1 MTAHYLGIHPAA
13 VIEDGAQLGHDV
25 NIGPFCHVG
34 PGVVLG
40 DGCSLHSHVVIQGET
55 SLGEGTEVYP
65 FASLGL
71 APQDKKYAGERTML
85 VIGERNVIR
94 EYVTMQPGTQGGGGV
109 TRVGDRGLFM
119 VGCHVAHDCQIGD
132 DVILVNHVSLG
143 GHVEVEDA
151 AIIGGLSGVHQFCRI
166 GRHAMVG
173 AHSMIVRDVLPYT
186 TVTGQR
192 AHFAGLNLVGLK
204 RHGFDN
210 EVRRQLQDIIDTLF
224 SEPGIMEQRLDEF
237 QRIPGVGE
245 AGPAKNLLTFLKRAS
260 KGRGFTGPL
269 E

>member
-1 MTAHYLGIHPAA
+1 M
-13 VIEDGAQLGHDV
+13 
-25 NIGPFCHVG
+25 
-34 PGVVLG
+34 
-40 DGCSLHSHVVIQGET
+40 VIQGET
-55 SLGEGTEVYP
+55 SLGDETEVYP
-65 FASLGL
+65 FASLGA

-85 VIGERNVIR
+85 VIGARNVIR
-94 EYVTMQPGTQGGGGV
+94 EYVTMQPGTHGGGGV

-119 VGCHVAHDCQIGD
+119 VGSHVAHDCQVGD

-143 GHVEVEDA
+143 GHVVVEDA

-186 TVTGQR
+186 TVTGPR
-192 AHFAGLNLVGLK
+192 AHLAGLNLVGLK

-210 EVRRQLQDIIDTLF
+210 DVRRQLQDILDALF
-224 SEPGIMEQRLDEF
+224 AEPGTTEQRLEEIRRLNGFTSD
-237 QRIPGVGE
+237 
-245 AGPAKNLLTFLKRAS
+245 GPAQNLITFLTQATQ
-260 KGRGFTGPL
+260 GRGFTGPL